1 MRRFSILLKRYH
13 LLRDLI
19 LGVAATIIACG
30 IAAAIHTGTHPDSR
44 QAVHSALSTHN
55 LASVTVDQDQD
66 KGVIRLTGIVD
77 SAGSRDNAQQLAQQA
92 APSYTIDNQIQVN
105 RAGLM

>member
-1 MRRFSILLKRYH
+1 MKQFSILLKRYH

-55 LASVTVDQDQD
+55 LTSVTVDQDQD
-66 KGVIRLTGIVD
+66 KGVIRLTGIVA
-77 SAGSRDNAQQLAQQA
+77 SHSLRDLAHQLAAHA
-92 APSYTIDNQIQVN
+92 APGYTIDNQIQVN
-105 RAGLM
+105 RAGL